1 MYLGDNLY
9 LLLGI
14 YSLNET
20 LIDAPNAKEI
30 IGRAVVLKQEKIS
43 AELEHVQNGS
53 HIASLKECRARLDHA
68 LASLDRPEQRK
79 EQYDAAAKEINGAIS
94 IAIHNQIITRK
105 NILRAGRPMPSFI
118 TMDELN
124 GLREDVRRRTD
135 YDPSPRSIVQQLRPY
150 GIDVVF
156 PRPLMSE
163 PDFANFVVL
172 GSLLASCGT
181 HDLYALLG
189 LNANDAQSMGT
200 AELRERAALR
210 LDGASGAKAE
220 LRSFCMDTAF
230 ASAQARDG
238 YGRYLRYRAMM
249 DVLGD
254 AAPAH
259 EGTLAADSA
268 RRAIVRLCAASA
280 VAGGERIDDVQAA
293 RHILWWCETNNIVA
307 DPGQWR
313 RNPDPEPV
321 QETAESQPKPQSA
334 KAKRGTGA
342 QSHSAS
348 ERSSDAGQASHPT
361 YAARGSH
368 QKAQENPHGPARE
381 PIRRATQETAH
392 EMTRNRETPRSSFQE
407 PWSDGRSFPGSMPD
421 GPCPCGSGRRYK
433 VCHGINAKMPAAD
446 QRRWRRALSRFAPQ
460 LVRDVDYRVDQRRGD
475 VEILAGG
482 ITKMEDWLGVDNLRP
497 DDKPDDRFLVVTLAN
512 ALKAKELFVKD
523 RDYAVIQGRLRIL
536 DNDKAHMLDR
546 LLYQALLTKERLED

>member
-43 AELEHVQNGS
+43 AELRHAQNGNR
-53 HIASLKECRARLDHA
+53 IASLKECRARLDHA

-94 IAIHNQIITRK
+94 IAIHNQILTRK
-105 NILRAGRPMPSFI
+105 HIWKAGRPMPSFI

-220 LRSFCMDTAF
+220 LRSFCMGTAF

-238 YGRYLRYRAMM
+238 YDRYLRYRAMM

-259 EGTLAADSA
+259 GGTLAADSA

-293 RHILWWCETNNIVA
+293 RHLLWWCETNNIVA

-334 KAKRGTGA
+334 RAKRGPDA
-342 QSHSAS
+342 QSQSAS

-368 QKAQENPHGPARE
+368 QKTQGNPHGPARE
-381 PIRRATQETAH
+381 PIRRATQETAR
-392 EMTRNRETPRSSFQE
+392 EMTRNREAPRSSFQE
-407 PWSDGRSFPGSMPD
+407 PWSDGRSFPGSMPN

-433 VCHGINAKMPAAD
+433 MCHGINAKMPAAD
-446 QRRWRRALSRFAPQ
+446 QRRWRRVLSRFVPQ

-523 RDYAVIQGRLRIL
+523 RDYAVIQGGLRIL